1 MRSLGSVDLG
11 AYARAFVLLARNPQ
25 IVLAPLLAALAN
37 VLLFML
43 MPSSNGGGFI
53 GSINSGLSG
62 LFAQLITGFGMGV
75 ALIVADAAWRRGRAP
90 FDEAWDEAR
99 RKAGDILIAA
109 LGFSFVIYV
118 AALIGS
124 FIPFGSIVLALVA
137 LYFFVYTLPAAAI
150 GGIPGGAAIQV
161 SLERARGAV
170 LATLLITA
178 LYLFANF
185 VAPTLIL
192 LALAPLYAVTPALA
206 TGVGASLISA
216 AITAL
221 ITAYVALVLAKTYA
235 DVSFTRRW

>member
-1 MRSLGSVDLG
+1 VRSLGSVDLG

-43 MPSSNGGGFI
+43 MPSSSAGFI
-53 GSINSGLSG
+53 GSINTGLSG
-62 LFAQLITGFGMGV
+62 LIAQLITAFGMGV

-109 LGFSFVIYV
+109 LGFSFIIYV

-137 LYFFVYTLPAAAI
+137 LYFFIYTLPAAAI
-150 GGIPGGAAIQV
+150 GGIPGGAALQV

-192 LALAPLYAVTPALA
+192 LALQPLYSVSPALA
-206 TGVGASLISA
+206 TGVVSSLISA
-216 AITAL
+216 AITAV

-235 DVSFTRRW
+235 DVTFTRRW